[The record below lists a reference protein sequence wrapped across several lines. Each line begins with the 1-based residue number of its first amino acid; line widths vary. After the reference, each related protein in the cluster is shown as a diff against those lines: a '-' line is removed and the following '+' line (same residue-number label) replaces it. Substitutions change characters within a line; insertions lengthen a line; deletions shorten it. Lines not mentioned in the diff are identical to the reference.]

1 MENRAHHV
9 ARRAVAVRGCG
20 GFWVPLLVRE
30 AEKEEE
36 VESTS
41 AAPEE
46 LEEEEEAQLAP
57 GRLGLPSVQTRLRL
71 EGFRVCLVVKM
82 FGFWYRITFRCYL
95 INNV

>member
-1 MENRAHHV
+1 VENRAHHV

-30 AEKEEE
+30 AEEEE

-46 LEEEEEAQLAP
+46 LEEEEEEAQLAP

-71 EGFRVCLVVKM
+71 EGFRCV
-82 FGFWYRITFRCYL
+82 
-95 INNV
+95 

>member
-71 EGFRVCLVVKM
+71 EGFRVCLVGK
-82 FGFWYRITFRCYL
+82 
-95 INNV
+95 NVWVLLL

>member
-1 MENRAHHV
+1 M
-9 ARRAVAVRGCG
+9 
-20 GFWVPLLVRE
+20 RE
-30 AEKEEE
+30 AEEEE

-71 EGFRVCLVVKM
+71 EGLKVGENVWVLV
-82 FGFWYRITFRCYL
+82 L
-95 INNV
+95 